1 MSKIPEW
8 SGMQG
13 FTEKKAAARFKE
25 NILKHLD
32 LNEWQEMSYQEKVEF
47 LSLMCV
53 TKLDDPTIGVARAK
67 ELLASGLVSF

>member
-25 NILKHLD
+25 NILNHLD
-32 LNEWQEMSYQEKVEF
+32 LSEWQEMTYQEKVDF

-53 TKLDDPTIGVARAK
+53 TKLDDPSIGDSRAR
-67 ELLASGLVSF
+67 ELLNSGLVAF